1 MIRLIK
7 INVWNFIN
15 SLSNIWKQRS
25 IVVVKKVNLFLDGP
39 LLYTMMVCITWSK
52 KGPIF
57 NSCLE
62 FIDWKALG
70 GEYLQAN
77 MYKVGIDT
85 MNAINI
91 ISSKAA

>member
-1 MIRLIK
+1 MALCCIQRWYASPE
-7 INVWNFIN
+7 NNGFF
-15 SLSNIWKQRS
+15 NILTRN
-25 IVVVKKVNLFLDGP
+25 I
-39 LLYTMMVCITWSK
+39 
-52 KGPIF
+52 
-57 NSCLE
+57 E

-77 MYKVGIDT
+77 LYKVGIDT